1 MASRTQRPT
10 EKTSTYL
17 LRLTPE
23 EKDRWQKMAN
33 FYALSL
39 AEFIRQRVN
48 GRPLSAPKV
57 PSINATTSI
66 KMGKFDKSL
75 RSLGRVLNKTRLVL
89 EHQNFMAISKSQQ
102 LAVILLDL
110 YDLVAEVR
118 EELRQVRLQLLAV
131 EDNAECSRSCNQDL
145 SEFEREDWR

>member
-89 EHQNFMAISKSQQ
+89 ERQNFMATSKSQQ

-131 EDNAECSRSCNQDL
+131 EDNAEGSSSCNQDL